1 MSNPKSGG
9 TGLRRFY
16 LADFARQTK
25 AWYKGLSF
33 RKGPPPRSSLPPSS
47 FPRGCSS
54 PYKIRQGLAL
64 TVPALVAVTVLES
77 TNHFP
82 VTTVPEAV
90 IRAVMLPTNTSR
102 IVAEKI
108 ASSVAALRQS

>member
-1 MSNPKSGG
+1 VRSGG
-9 TGLRRFY
+9 
-16 LADFARQTK
+16 
-25 AWYKGLSF
+25 
-33 RKGPPPRSSLPPSS
+33 RKVLVLP
-47 FPRGCSS
+47 
-54 PYKIRQGLAL
+54 IDLLAL
-64 TVPALVAVTVLES
+64 TVPALVAVSVLES

-82 VTTVPEAV
+82 VTPVPEAV

>member
-1 MSNPKSGG
+1 VRSGG
-9 TGLRRFY
+9 
-16 LADFARQTK
+16 
-25 AWYKGLSF
+25 
-33 RKGPPPRSSLPPSS
+33 RKVLVLP
-47 FPRGCSS
+47 
-54 PYKIRQGLAL
+54 IDLLAL

>member
-33 RKGPPPRSSLPPSS
+33 RKGPPRAVVYPPSS